1 MAGISHVLN
10 LAKEALLTHQSS
22 IAVTGHN
29 IANVNTEGYSRQK
42 LSLTTP
48 TASPTGVGMIGNG
61 VRGEQVDRSYDR
73 FMVQRLVDQESTL
86 SNLEAQNQSMR
97 VVESAFNEAPGM
109 AMNDLLSQF
118 WSGWQDLATNPE
130 LISARQTVVQQAH
143 LIDEQFHIMASEIA
157 QSRQDISSNLQASVQ
172 NVNSTTTQLA
182 KINVEISSNESDV
195 QKQNDL
201 RDERDELIKELA
213 QYLDINYFEMDSGAV
228 TILLTDG
235 HALVENNTSWDIKWQ
250 DDGIAWQS
258 TDSEGTTVA
267 TQIGTNYPL
276 GGRIGGWLEIHG
288 ELVEGQ
294 PENYLGRLDALAESL
309 IREVNEAHS
318 QGVGLISHAEQ
329 LTSENQANRTTLL
342 QSTVDITT
350 ANEDI
355 PAGTFIINGREVGE
369 IAGVIPIDASAV
381 PPRNS
386 YDLAM
391 GKAFNAATAFNDA
404 LSDVQAK
411 LTTQVQGDAVTVPI
425 GGDVFQFEIEG
436 ISVSYTASPA
446 DIADAG
452 SPPLPTGSNF
462 ATSIVSAIQTAIDN
476 HNNATGPENVPKV
489 DIQVL
494 VGDGINGGAVNSIV
508 LRNIEEGDDSNI
520 EITGIEEDPNILPA
534 FTMEQKLGL
543 SNGVFVADATHNTGQ
558 LSLFN
563 YNGQIEIEAGPNDV
577 YLAQLGLG
585 GGQATTGGADD
596 YSGDGRISFTAD
608 DHAVANSINGYD
620 YSSTLNLDGGSF
632 DIWIYN
638 SDDTLALP
646 QPVTIPTDRAY
657 TLEDIAQ
664 AINVSII
671 NASGEPTSWIQATVE
686 NEQLVLSPDSDHKF
700 AFGGDTS
707 NFLATAGLNTF
718 FVGHSASTIQ
728 VGSLLTTNLEHVAA
742 GKVNDFGEIFRGNEL
757 NALDLTSI
765 QRMED
770 IVFTGSADNTLDGHY
785 NSLVAEI
792 GLKSQTV
799 ERDFEYNTLVT
810 GQLREMRD
818 SVSGVNLDE
827 EMANLIKF
835 QHAYS
840 AAAKLIT
847 ISDEMLQTLLSTVAR

>member
-29 IANVNTEGYSRQK
+29 VANVNTEGYSRQK

-61 VRGEQVDRSYDR
+61 VRGASVERSYDR

-97 VVESAFNEAPGM
+97 IVETAFNEAPGM
-109 AMNDLLSQF
+109 AVNDLLSQF
-118 WSGWQDLATNPE
+118 WSSWQDLATNPE
-130 LISARQTVVQQAH
+130 LMSSRQTVVQQAD
-143 LIDEQFHIMASEIA
+143 LINEQFHIMTAEIA
-157 QSRQDISSNLQASVQ
+157 ASRQDISSNLQASVL
-172 NVNSTTTQLA
+172 NVNTITTQLA
-182 KINVEISSNESDV
+182 AINVDISSTESDI

-201 RDERDELIKELA
+201 RDERDNLLKELS
-213 QYLDINYFEMDSGAV
+213 QYMDINYFEMDSGAV

-235 HALVENNTSWDIKWQ
+235 HALVEGNESWNIKWT
-250 DDGIAWQS
+250 DNSIGWQS
-258 TDSEGTTVA
+258 TDSTGTTV
-267 TQIGTNYPL
+267 TTKIGTRYPL
-276 GGRIGGWLEIHG
+276 GGRIGGWLEVHDQLI
-288 ELVEGQ
+288 EGQ
-294 PENYLGRLDALAESL
+294 PENYLGRLDALANSL

-318 QGVGLISHAEQ
+318 QGVGLVSHAEK
-329 LTSENQANRTTLL
+329 LTSANQADRTTLL
-342 QSTVDITT
+342 QSTVDAST
-350 ANEDI
+350 AMEDI
-355 PAGTFIINGREVGE
+355 SAGRIIINNREVGA
-369 IAGVIPIDASAV
+369 IDGALSSNGV
-381 PPRNS
+381 
-386 YDLAM
+386 AM
-391 GKAFNAATAFNDA
+391 GKAYNTATAINNA

-411 LTTQVQGDAVTVPI
+411 LTTQVQGTAVTPLAI
-425 GGDVFQFEIEG
+425 GDTVNFFIEG
-436 ISVSYTASPA
+436 VEIDYTFQVG
-446 DIADAG
+446 DDDV
-452 SPPLPTGSNF
+452 TGTTF
-462 ATSIVSAIQTAIDN
+462 ATNIVGAINTAIDSYN
-476 HNNATGPENVPKV
+476 TATGPENIPKV
-489 DIQVL
+489 RVDAVI
-494 VGDGINGGAVNSIV
+494 GDGTNGGENNAIV
-508 LRNIEEGDDSNI
+508 LRNRQEGDNSNI
-520 EITGIEEDPNILPA
+520 EITGIEDDPTVLPLA
-534 FTMEQKLGL
+534 PYTMEQKLGL
-543 SNGVFVADATHNTGQ
+543 QNGTYIADATHNTGE

-563 YNGQIEIEAGPNDV
+563 HNGQIEIDAGSDDT
-577 YLAQLGLG
+577 YLTQLGLG
-585 GGQATTGGADD
+585 GGNATTGGSDD
-596 YSGDGRISFTAD
+596 SAGDGQIIFTVD
-608 DHAVANSINGYD
+608 DHSVANSINGYD

-657 TLEDIAQ
+657 TLEDIAS
-664 AINVSII
+664 AINISII
-671 NASGEPTSWIQATVE
+671 NASGEPTSWIQASVE
-686 NEQLVLSPDSDHKF
+686 NEHLVLTPDTTHKF
-700 AFGGDTS
+700 AFGGDSS

-718 FVGHSASTIQ
+718 FSGNSASTIQ
-728 VGSLLTTNLEHVAA
+728 VNPLLAGSLEHVAA
-742 GKVNDFGEIFRGNEL
+742 GKVNEYGQIFRGNEL
-757 NALDLTSI
+757 NALDLTNI

-770 IVFTGSADNTLDGHY
+770 IRFRGSSDNTLDGHY

-792 GLKSQTV
+792 GLRSQTI

-847 ISDEMLQTLLSTVAR
+847 ISDEMLQTLLATVGR